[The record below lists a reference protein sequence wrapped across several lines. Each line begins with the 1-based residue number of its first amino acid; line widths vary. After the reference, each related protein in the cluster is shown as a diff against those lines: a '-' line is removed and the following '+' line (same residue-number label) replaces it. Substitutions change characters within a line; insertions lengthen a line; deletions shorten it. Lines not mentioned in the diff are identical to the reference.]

1 MRVEHVDPAGLVV
14 WTCLASESFAEWA
27 GTSLWF
33 DVRPRAG
40 GGSVLAFR
48 HVGLT
53 PELPCFTVCSPRW
66 EHHLANLMKERVTA

>member
-1 MRVEHVDPAGLVV
+1 M
-14 WTCLASESFAEWA
+14 
-27 GTSLWF
+27 GTSVWF
-33 DVRPRAG
+33 DVRPRPG

-53 PELPCFTVCSPRW
+53 PDLECFAVCKPGW